1 MSLLHEIRELLAA
14 PLPADAQPLFERLD
28 ETLTAGYAYALQL
41 EAERWRAERQIGEVA
56 AHIARTPED
65 ARIEEL
71 ADLARRLNAA
81 SEEIA
86 ALRTLLVSLR
96 DRRRELRQAA

>member
-14 PLPADAQPLFERLD
+14 PKPADSQQLLDQLD
-28 ETLTAGYAYALQL
+28 ERLTAGYAYVLQL

-56 AHIARTPED
+56 AHIAAAPDDDRVD
-65 ARIEEL
+65 EL
-71 ADLARRLNAA
+71 ADLARRLNKAT
-81 SEEIA
+81 EDIA

>member
-1 MSLLHEIRELLAA
+1 MAA
-14 PLPADAQPLFERLD
+14 NSQPLLERFD

-41 EAERWRAERQIGEVA
+41 EAERWRAERRLGEVA
-56 AHIARTPED
+56 SHIAQRSDQE
-65 ARIEEL
+65 RVEEL
-71 ADLARRLNAA
+71 TELAKRLDES
-81 SEEIA
+81 SEEIT

>member
-1 MSLLHEIRELLAA
+1 MAA
-14 PLPADAQPLFERLD
+14 NSQPLLERFD

-41 EAERWRAERQIGEVA
+41 EAERWRAERRLGEVA
-56 AHIARTPED
+56 ARIARRSD
-65 ARIEEL
+65 QGRVEEL
-71 ADLARRLNAA
+71 TALAKRLNDA
-81 SEEIA
+81 SEEIT